1 MNLYFH
7 TFFDTNEQN
16 DVFLSR
22 TLAEALS
29 ERFIKDLGLDSS
41 RQNEQQI
48 INILINWINQ
58 TAKPNN

>member
-16 DVFLSR
+16 DIFLSR

>member
-1 MNLYFH
+1 LNLYFH

-16 DVFLSR
+16 DIFLSR